1 MDSRVVFILLSSLA
15 FITLILSCKDAA
27 QCQQFCKPVTEC
39 YPCLQQL
46 SCCSSLGL
54 FATSSEDHSVK
65 IWNTENQLVREMCFD
80 ESLRGV
86 CFANSRGDLLVGF
99 QSHISVVTVI
109 NYLPPSYLEILSKMH
124 FDNDPLEEH
133 MQFNDM
139 LKFWYD
145 PDRVPKTP
153 LDASKRRSL
162 ERPEIKISR
171 KRKKVWLGK
180 YVIYLPLICGYYR
193 NYCSLRSSLAV
204 CGKWCSHAILVF
216 FFVSESNPRN

>member
-1 MDSRVVFILLSSLA
+1 M
-15 FITLILSCKDAA
+15 
-27 QCQQFCKPVTEC
+27 
-39 YPCLQQL
+39 
-46 SCCSSLGL
+46 
-54 FATSSEDHSVK
+54 
-65 IWNTENQLVREMCFD
+65 
-80 ESLRGV
+80 
-86 CFANSRGDLLVGF
+86 GF

-124 FDNDPLEEH
+124 FDNDPFEEH
-133 MQFNDM
+133 VQFNDM

-162 ERPEIKISR
+162 ERPEIKMT
-171 KRKKVWLGK
+171 RKKKKVLGK

-216 FFVSESNPRN
+216 FLSPKATPETD